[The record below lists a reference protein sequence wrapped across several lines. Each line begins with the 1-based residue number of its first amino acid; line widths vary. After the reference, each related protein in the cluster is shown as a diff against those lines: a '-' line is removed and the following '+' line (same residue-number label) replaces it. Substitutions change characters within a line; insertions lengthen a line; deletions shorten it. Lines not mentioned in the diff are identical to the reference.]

1 MKKAKKLIALLL
13 VAALAVTIVGCGG
26 SSTSNTSNTFRVAMQ
41 DPTVPIDTNKGTQA
55 YLIMVSDQAVETLIG
70 LNNDTTLFPQL
81 LTQMPT
87 VSEDGLTYSFE
98 LKNGVKFHN
107 GETLKSSDVKFSYER
122 LITDGLMGS
131 LLDQVVGFKA
141 LEDKK
146 ATSLEGFKIKDDTH
160 FDIVLQQPYAPFE
173 SALSAPYAVIFP
185 EKACKE
191 AGADWGRTTL
201 YGTGP
206 FKMTSYT
213 PGQGIEMKRFDD
225 YHGDK
230 TKLDGISFK
239 FVEDL
244 NTQLMEF
251 QKGNVD
257 FVMLDTAQYKSVNDN
272 KEIKDRMYSFNP
284 IGVVYLSPNN
294 EKISDPKIK
303 EALSYATDRK
313 ALCDDLLAGAAKPAK
328 SFIPKGLL
336 GYNEALP
343 EYEYNPEKAKQLLA
357 EAGHPNGITI
367 PVICST
373 KYQTLLKVATALQ
386 DQMKASGINLEI
398 TQVDGAGY
406 TDMNKQGGI
415 ELSVS
420 NWYTDY
426 VDPDGMIYQRLSAT
440 TTAQVS
446 NKYANPEFN
455 TLLNDARKIKDEKQR
470 EALYQK
476 ADELLTHKD
485 YGAIPLYND
494 SMFYLKQDN
503 VDNFEV
509 TSIYR
514 YHFKDAVFK

>member
-1 MKKAKKLIALLL
+1 
-13 VAALAVTIVGCGG
+13 
-26 SSTSNTSNTFRVAMQ
+26 
-41 DPTVPIDTNKGTQA
+41 
-55 YLIMVSDQAVETLIG
+55 
-70 LNNDTTLFPQL
+70 
-81 LTQMPT
+81 
-87 VSEDGLTYSFE
+87 
-98 LKNGVKFHN
+98 
-107 GETLKSSDVKFSYER
+107 
-122 LITDGLMGS
+122 
-131 LLDQVVGFKA
+131 
-141 LEDKK
+141 
-146 ATSLEGFKIKDDTH
+146 
-160 FDIVLQQPYAPFE
+160 
-173 SALSAPYAVIFP
+173 
-185 EKACKE
+185 
-191 AGADWGRTTL
+191 
-201 YGTGP
+201 
-206 FKMTSYT
+206 
-213 PGQGIEMKRFDD
+213 
-225 YHGDK
+225 
-230 TKLDGISFK
+230 
-239 FVEDL
+239 
-244 NTQLMEF
+244 
-251 QKGNVD
+251 
-257 FVMLDTAQYKSVNDN
+257 
-272 KEIKDRMYSFNP
+272 
-284 IGVVYLSPNN
+284 
-294 EKISDPKIK
+294 
-303 EALSYATDRK
+303 
-313 ALCDDLLAGAAKPAK
+313 
-328 SFIPKGLL
+328 
-336 GYNEALP
+336 NEALP

-514 YHFKDAVFK
+514 YYFKDAVFK